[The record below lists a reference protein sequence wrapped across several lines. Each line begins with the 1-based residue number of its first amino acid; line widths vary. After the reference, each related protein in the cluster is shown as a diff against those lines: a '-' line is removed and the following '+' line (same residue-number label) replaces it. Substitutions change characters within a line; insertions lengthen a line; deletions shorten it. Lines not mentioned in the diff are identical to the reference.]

1 MARRSPWPWIWL
13 ALGGVYF
20 VLPLWATL
28 QFSLQARR
36 GELSLLAYNN
46 VLASP

>member
-13 ALGGVYF
+13 VLGGVYF

-36 GELSLLAYNN
+36 GELSLLAYSN